1 MRPARHDDF
10 RLPDLRFVSTAA
22 VIPHERHDPQR
33 LEPLVRGFRE
43 QAVLRN
49 PPIVAPL
56 PVVGQGETASRGFP
70 ETIYMVLDGANRAT
84 AARAAGLPH
93 VVVQVVHYE
102 APHVLL
108 GTWHHALSQIDPHD
122 FERACRAVAG
132 LDCHFESILHARA
145 LLARREI
152 LAYSAHADGS
162 AITFGGGHTLAEH
175 NRMLNALVDTYS
187 HRARFYRTSTESFEV
202 ALDRHPDVTTL
213 VVFPHFQPA
222 EVLEL
227 AGSGARLPA
236 GITRHL
242 IRWRAL
248 RINVPF
254 EKMADPS
261 LTLEQK
267 DAWLKG
273 WLEERWARRQVRFY
287 EESTVVF
294 DE

>member
-10 RLPDLRFVSTAA
+10 RLPDLRFVPTAA
-22 VIPHERHDPQR
+22 VIPHEQHDPSR

-49 PPIVAPL
+49 PPIVTPIPAAA
-56 PVVGQGETASRGFP
+56 GNDTH
-70 ETIYMVLDGANRAT
+70 YMVLDGANRST
-84 AARAAGLPH
+84 AAREAGLPH
-93 VVVQVVHYE
+93 IVAQVVQYE
-102 APHVLL
+102 SPHVLL
-108 GTWHHALSQIDPHD
+108 ATWHHALSQIERPA
-122 FERACRAVAG
+122 FERACRAIAG
-132 LDCHFESILHARA
+132 LECRNESMLHARA

-152 LAYSAHADGS
+152 LAYAAYPDGAALS
-162 AITFGGGHTLAEH
+162 FRGGRTLEEH
-175 NRMLNALVDTYS
+175 NQLLNALVDAY
-187 HRARFYRTSTESFEV
+187 HPMARFYRTSTESFEV
-202 ALDRHPDVTTL
+202 ALDRHPDVTAL

-227 AGSGARLPA
+227 AGGGARLPA

-248 RINVPF
+248 RVNIPL
-254 EKMADPS
+254 ERMADPAQS
-261 LTLEQK
+261 IEQK
-267 DAWLKG
+267 NAWLRT

>member
-10 RLPDLRFVSTAA
+10 RLPDLRFVPTAA
-22 VIPHERHDPQR
+22 VIPHEQHDPQR

-56 PVVGQGETASRGFP
+56 PSATDT
-70 ETIYMVLDGANRAT
+70 ETIYMVLDGANRST
-84 AARAAGLPH
+84 AAREAGLPH
-93 VVVQVVHYE
+93 LVVQVVQYDS
-102 APHVLL
+102 PHVVL
-108 GTWHHALSQIDPHD
+108 GTWHHALSQMDRAD
-122 FERACRAVAG
+122 FERPCRAIPG
-132 LDCHFESILHARA
+132 LECRSRPILRAQA
-145 LLARREI
+145 LLARREV
-152 LAYSAHADGS
+152 LAYAAFADGT
-162 AITFGGGHTLAEH
+162 ATTFRGGRTLDEH
-175 NRMLNALVDTYS
+175 NGLLNSLVDTYN

-202 ALDRHPDVTTL
+202 ALERHPDVTAL

-222 EVLEL
+222 EVVEL
-227 AGSGARLPA
+227 AGGGARLPA
-236 GITRHL
+236 GITRHV

-254 EKMADPS
+254 ERMAS
-261 LTLEQK
+261 TTETLEQK
-267 DAWLKG
+267 NAWLKE
-273 WLEERWARRQVRFY
+273 WLEERWRRVRFY